1 MSAKDKFHDIVK
13 TALQKDG
20 WIITDDPLYINF
32 GGVQMYVDL
41 GAEKLIA
48 AEKDGEKIAVEIKS
62 FIGASAISDF
72 HTAFGQ
78 FLNYRTVL
86 REKDSGRVLYL
97 AVNIET
103 YNDFFMLPFTQLQIN
118 EYQLKIIIYDVDTEE
133 IVRWQN

>member
-1 MSAKDKFHDIVK
+1 
-13 TALQKDG
+13 
-20 WIITDDPLYINF
+20 
-32 GGVQMYVDL
+32 MYVDL

-48 AEKDGEKIAVEIKS
+48 AEKNGEKIAVEIKS
-62 FIGASAISDF
+62 FIGTSAISDF
-72 HTAFGQ
+72 HTSFGQ

-86 REKDSGRVLYL
+86 REKDSERALYL

-103 YNDFFMLPFTQLQIN
+103 YNDFFILPFTQLQIK

>member
-13 TALQKDG
+13 TALEKDG

-48 AEKDGEKIAVEIKS
+48 AEKNGEKIAVEIKS

-86 REKDSGRVLYL
+86 REKDSGRALYL

-103 YNDFFMLPFTQLQIN
+103 YNDFFMLPFTQLQIK
-118 EYQLKIIIYDVDTEE
+118 EYQIKIIIYDVDTEE
-133 IVRWQN
+133 IVRWQS